1 MIERKLSMAEIGLI
15 AGTRVAL
22 GAGIGLLLSNR
33 LNKDQRKAAGLALA
47 LFGGLTTVPLV
58 LNLIRK
64 GREAAVTRDPQ
75 DRRKGPVR
83 SGEDRRK
90 ANIPPP
96 PGSPVRSGK
105 DRREADRRS
114 GVERKHS

>member
-83 SGEDRRK
+83 SGKDRRE